1 MNAVM
6 EPFSRSGKQ
15 VQFSSITGKV
25 VSSSKRSDTYINTSY
40 SSGTTSSGDRYSIP
54 HVTSNVVVKQEFFLL
69 TEDGREV
76 PIQLTGVD
84 IPVRDGQ
91 TVTMIAGGV
100 RPDGRDNYWVRMAV
114 DDTGRYYAV
123 DDDGRLRHTWKLV
136 SKTRWVLTLLSLMFV
151 GTFLFFDMII
161 SAVVRSPGASGFQTL
176 WLLSV
181 LGTLGWLFVS
191 IRGYRDLKRR
201 LGVHLDMLSRNV
213 LAAKPRILA

>member
-1 MNAVM
+1 M

-15 VQFSSITGKV
+15 VQFSSVTGKV

-76 PIQLTGVD
+76 PIQLSGVD

-100 RPDGRDNYWVRMAV
+100 HPDRRDNYWVRMAV
-114 DDTGRYYAV
+114 HDTGRYYAV
-123 DDDGRLRHTWKLV
+123 NDDGRRRHKWKLV
-136 SKTRWVLTLLSLMFV
+136 STTRWVLTLLSLMFI
-151 GTFLFFDMII
+151 GTILFFGMIVTAFVGSS
-161 SAVVRSPGASGFQTL
+161 SALGFRTL
-176 WLLSV
+176 WFLSV